1 MERIL
6 AEVLCSGTAGVSSFS
21 KASPCS
27 EASSSPGAFS
37 LKILVMMSLI
47 AGVAMGLMIEVTSLM
62 EELSA
67 SVFNWRKE
75 SPIVSC
81 LRWVVTSSSDK
92 DGPMPASSTDL
103 TVDETTASS
112 GFVAVE
118 TGEEGEGDRAGIT
131 TCSVDVD
138 S

>member
-6 AEVLCSGTAGVSSFS
+6 AEVLCSGTAGLSSFS
-21 KASPCS
+21 KASLCS
-27 EASSSPGAFS
+27 EASSSSGAFS
-37 LKILVMMSLI
+37 LKLLVVMSLI
-47 AGVAMGLMIEVTSLM
+47 AGVAMGLIAEVMSLM

-67 SVFNWRKE
+67 SVFNWRKA

-92 DGPMPASSTDL
+92 DGP
-103 TVDETTASS
+103 SS

-118 TGEEGEGDRAGIT
+118 TGEEGEGDRAGTT